1 MALGWHSEPGCI
13 VHGVPGSD
21 GVYKAYENCAD
32 FFTFGHGSTIGT
44 VADGVNASYWVL
56 TIIGIIVMIV
66 ALAAWVIT
74 EDRKLKEQTDRL
86 LVSGQAGQVRLGTG
100 ASTAQPGAPSA

>member
-13 VHGVPGSD
+13 VHGVAGSE
-21 GVYKAYENCAD
+21 GVYKPYEKCAD

-44 VADGVNASYWVL
+44 ITDGVNASYWVL

-74 EDRKLKEQTDRL
+74 EDRKLKEQTARL
-86 LVSGQAGQVRLGTG
+86 LVSGQAGQVRLGAG
-100 ASTAQPGAPSA
+100 SPTAQPGGPSA